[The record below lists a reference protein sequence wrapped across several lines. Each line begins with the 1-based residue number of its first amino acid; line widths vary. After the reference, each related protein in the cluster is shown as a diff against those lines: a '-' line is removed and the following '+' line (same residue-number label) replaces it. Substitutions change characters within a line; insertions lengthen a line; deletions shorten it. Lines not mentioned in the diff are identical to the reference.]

1 MYRLAVDGQKQNVLV
16 TNNSFLLWPGGRME
30 FFVQIPQDAPNS
42 YTFKSLRTVID
53 GSGQNVRPY
62 NETSLLDVNVSGET
76 SQPLLELPTA
86 IGSFGAPADL
96 TLPGVTITGSF
107 DVVFDIVSDGVSTN
121 FTINGK
127 LFEMDRNDRSVK
139 VGDIERWT
147 LINESP
153 EYHVCY

>member
-1 MYRLAVDGQKQNVLV
+1 
-16 TNNSFLLWPGGRME
+16 ME